1 MNAIIKFY
9 SIEIFIVFILLIIL
23 AVVNF
28 TLLQILN
35 NRINYKTRFIFLIE
49 FLFINEEIEERIK
62 ENKKNKKMLK
72 TVI

>member
-49 FLFINEEIEERIK
+49 FLFISEEIEERIK
-62 ENKKNKKMLK
+62 ENKKIRKY
-72 TVI
+72 

>member
-49 FLFINEEIEERIK
+49 FLFISEEIEERIK
-62 ENKKNKKMLK
+62 ENKKIRKC
-72 TVI
+72 